1 MPLINKSNDHICVIG
16 TGIIG
21 TGIALDFA
29 LSDYKVK
36 LISRTKE
43 GIIKAKNLINNDLK
57 FLLKINKINNS
68 DLETI
73 KRKIK
78 YFSSMKNSIKDCP
91 LIIESIYEN
100 LNDKISIFSQ
110 IDKISDPEAII
121 TSSTSS
127 FLPEEFQLSS
137 TRRKKILLTHYIN
150 PPYIIPLVEIV
161 PGHDTADKTIYEVYD
176 LLKSINKKPVILN
189 QPIPGFISVRL
200 QVALLREALY
210 LIDNNLANAKQIDDV
225 IKFSIGRRWA
235 ISGLLKTLDLGGWDI
250 QSSIYDTLASKL
262 SNSISTPNIL
272 NTKIKEKKLGVKSQ
286 EGFYKWTKEEIN
298 EIKTNIAKISYYID
312 NL

>member
-161 PGHDTADKTIYEVYD
+161 PGNDTADKTIYEVYD

-262 SNSISTPNIL
+262 SNSINTPNIL

>member
-1 MPLINKSNDHICVIG
+1 MLLEAAIDDLSGNKDLDPFIPIVLESLQDFNKVPLSIEQLAGCIFVQNIEYPALAVISPILKKGLRNDN
-16 TGIIG
+16 T
-21 TGIALDFA
+21 
-29 LSDYKVK
+29 
-36 LISRTKE
+36 E
-43 GIIKAKNLINNDLK
+43 
-57 FLLKINKINNS
+57 
-68 DLETI
+68 I
-73 KRKIK
+73 KRKSCVIIDNMCK
-78 YFSSMKNSIKDCP
+78 LVKDPKEIYPLYDILKP
-91 LIIESIYEN
+91 LIEGCV
-100 LNDKISIFSQ
+100 
-110 IDKISDPEAII
+110 DKISDPEAII

-161 PGHDTADKTIYEVYD
+161 PGNDTADKTIYEVYD

-262 SNSISTPNIL
+262 SNSINTPNIL